1 MFFKALIIKTKQS
14 YFFYQTLRM
23 NNDTSILQDLH
34 GRNHAYLRISLIER
48 CNLRCSYCMPED
60 GIQLSPKSYLMT
72 YEEIYEI
79 AKIFVKHGVTKI
91 RLTGGE
97 PLVRK
102 DIPIILE
109 KLATLP
115 VELSITS
122 NAVIIDKFIDVLKA
136 SGVTKIN
143 ISLDSLNAEKFKH
156 ITRRNEFDKV
166 YNNILLLIKEGFIVK
181 VNVVLMKNFNDNEII
196 DFIKFTKDLPISVR
210 FIEFMP
216 FDGNKWDMGKLV
228 SYNEVMHH
236 VNASFSDEEIERL
249 KDAPN
254 DTSKNYK
261 IKGYK
266 GSFAII
272 SSVTN
277 PFCDTCNRLR
287 LTANGQLKNC
297 LFSSAESDLL
307 TTFRTGNPIEPII
320 QKAVQA
326 KFKIRGGM
334 DTLEKLKEPKLHNN
348 NRSMISIGG

>member
-1 MFFKALIIKTKQS
+1 ME
-14 YFFYQTLRM
+14 
-23 NNDTSILQDLH
+23 NNSKILQDTF
-34 GRNHAYLRISLIER
+34 GRDHAYLRISLIER
-48 CNLRCSYCMPED
+48 CNLRCTYCMPEE
-60 GIQLSPKSYLMT
+60 GVKLSHKSHLMT
-72 YEEIYEI
+72 YEEIFEI
-79 AKIFVKHGVTKI
+79 AKTFVNNGVTKI

-102 DIPIILE
+102 DIPTVLE

-136 SGVTKIN
+136 NGVNKIN
-143 ISLDSLNAEKFKH
+143 VSLDSLDAGKFKH
-156 ITRRNEFDKV
+156 ITRRHEFKKV
-166 YNNILLLIKEGFIVK
+166 YDNILLLVKEGFTVK
-181 VNVVLMKNFNDNEII
+181 VNAVLMKGFNENEII
-196 DFIKFTKDLPISVR
+196 DFINFTKDLPISVR

-216 FDGNKWDMGKLV
+216 FDGNKWDMSKMV
-228 SYNEVMHH
+228 SYAQVMTY
-236 VNASFSDEEIERL
+236 VNDAFAEDKVVRL

-254 DTSKNYK
+254 DTAKNYK

-277 PFCDTCNRLR
+277 PFCDSCNRLR

-297 LFSSAESDLL
+297 LFSSGESDLL
-307 TTFRTGNPIEPII
+307 TTLRAGKSIEPVI

-326 KFKIRGGM
+326 KLKVRGGM
-334 DTLEKLKEPKLHNN
+334 DTLKKLKEPDLHTN
-348 NRSMISIGG
+348 NRSMTAIGG